1 MGRNDTIRG
10 NRTIGGSSSV
20 RRSWPLKSGVR
31 PRVSLYGPQHGDVA
45 VTVVTAL
52 ILLLILALTAVL

>member
-1 MGRNDTIRG
+1 MGRHDTICR
-10 NRTIGGSSSV
+10 NRIIGGSSNV
-20 RRSWPLKSGVR
+20 RRSWPLRSRGR

-52 ILLLILALTAVL
+52 ILLLILGLAAVL